1 MIWLHDQIKQVYIHI
16 TVSYKQY
23 SDKELICIKRVRR
36 CNVTIAS
43 VTSTKNRTGDCM
55 AKFKLQVSGLNDL
68 NNAILNLKKI
78 PEIYQIERVNK

>member
-1 MIWLHDQIKQVYIHI
+1 MINILNG
-16 TVSYKQY
+16 
-23 SDKELICIKRVRR
+23 

-55 AKFKLQVSGLNDL
+55 VKFKLQVSGLNDL